1 MGERIL
7 DLVNLIERELKI
19 IRNKDER
26 IDNIISQ
33 LENLRDIINDL
44 GDQNTFP
51 KEMPRPI
58 AGDWNPQERAG
69 KIILSINDI
78 LYSEVPKI
86 NLGKVIEVNLS
97 GENRYEVSPISENE
111 IITILKF
118 FEDNELPNLLT
129 LRIDDRPNANEF
141 LKKLFGSTET
151 KKTLYSLSIISVI
164 NSFPLEMPRP
174 FGHEWN
180 SRLIEGEELS
190 KDTIECIY
198 NHFNE
203 YPYLIRAEPINGCY
217 RTKMGIQDELVAPLN
232 INMTTDRMGTYLP
245 WFMGDYR
252 DGIRVSKDK
261 KFKCYYRNR
270 WEASVDIP
278 LYIKI
283 NVSN

>member
-7 DLVNLIERELKI
+7 DLVNLIERELEI
-19 IRNKDER
+19 IRSKDDR

-33 LENLRDIINDL
+33 LENLREIINDL
-44 GDQNTFP
+44 GDQNTS
-51 KEMPRPI
+51 R
-58 AGDWNPQERAG
+58 PQERAG
-69 KIILSINDI
+69 KITLSINDI
-78 LYSEVPKI
+78 LYGEVPKV

-97 GENRYEVSPISENE
+97 GENRYEISPISEND

-129 LRIDDRPNANEF
+129 LRIDDRPNTNEI
-141 LKKLFGSTET
+141 LKRLFGSTET
-151 KKTLYSLSIISVI
+151 KKTLYSLSEISAI
-164 NSFPLEMPRP
+164 NSNLK
-174 FGHEWN
+174 
-180 SRLIEGEELS
+180 EGEELS
-190 KDTIECIY
+190 KDTIECIF
-198 NHFNE
+198 NHFND

-232 INMTTDRMGTYLP
+232 INMTTSGFGTYLP

-270 WEASVDIP
+270 WDASVDIP